1 MKKFIINV
9 FIILIFG
16 SITTAVEASRP
27 TYYGFI
33 IGFTGLNETFDH
45 QAFFK
50 FAKSRKLLPIVVS
63 WRQET
68 VAYNIINNS
77 AGYYELYGFS
87 KGAETTYSLMNR
99 LVKNNVRKPNF
110 IITIGAHKDTNVDF
124 SKFGVK
130 FNNYFDVSGIGS
142 RSPGIYVKNREHLKM
157 QEFVTNIDYDVE

>member
-1 MKKFIINV
+1 MKII
-9 FIILIFG
+9 FLKICIILLIV
-16 SITTAVEASRP
+16 SSPEVEAKRP

-77 AGYYELYGFS
+77 FGYYELYGFS

-99 LVKNNVRKPNF
+99 LVKNNVRKPDF

-124 SKFGVK
+124 GKFNVK

>member
-1 MKKFIINV
+1 MKII
-9 FIILIFG
+9 FLKICIILLIV
-16 SITTAVEASRP
+16 SSPEVEANRP

-45 QAFFK
+45 RAFFK

-77 AGYYELYGFS
+77 VGYYELYGFS

-99 LVKNNVRKPNF
+99 LVKNNVRKPDF

-124 SKFGVK
+124 GKFDVK

-142 RSPGIYVKNREHLKM
+142 RGPGIYVKNREHLKM